1 MDWLFPL
8 FTTGQIGNNINLFLG
23 LFIGFGFGFIL
34 EKAGFGT
41 SKHIA
46 TVFYFKNLRVTQT
59 MIAAIVTAT
68 TWVVIFS
75 YFGWMDFSQV
85 FIPITYVWPYLVG
98 GIIFGAGM
106 VMSGWCPGTSVVG
119 VATGKIDAVVFVVGM
134 LVGMFV
140 YFQTY
145 SYFQVF
151 ANSGNLGRFTIAKL
165 VGGDMF
171 TTSYLITII
180 LAIGLGVFMNVMKSI
195 IDKKGEVNE

>member
-8 FTTGQIGNNINLFLG
+8 FTTGQISNNINLFLG

-34 EKAGFGT
+34 ERAGFGT

-46 TVFYFKNLRVTQT
+46 TVFYFRNLRVTQT

-119 VATGKIDAVVFVVGM
+119 VATGKIDAVVFAVGM

-145 SYFQVF
+145 SYFQGF
-151 ANSGNLGRFTIAKL
+151 ANSGNLGRFTIDKL

-171 TTSYLITII
+171 TTSYLVTII
-180 LAIGLGVFMNVMKSI
+180 LAVGLGVFMNIMKSI
-195 IDKKGEVNE
+195 VDKKGAIGE

>member
-8 FTTGQIGNNINLFLG
+8 FTTGQISNNINLFLG

-46 TVFYFKNLRVTQT
+46 TVFYFRNLRVTQT
-59 MIAAIVTAT
+59 MIAAIVTAA

-98 GIIFGAGM
+98 GAIFGAGM

-145 SYFQVF
+145 AYFQGF
-151 ANSGNLGRFTIAKL
+151 ANSGNLGRFTINKL
-165 VGGDMF
+165 VGGDMY
-171 TTSYLITII
+171 TSSYLITVI
-180 LAIGLGVFMNVMKSI
+180 LAVGLGVFMNIMKSI
-195 IDKKGEVNE
+195 VDKKGAIGE